1 MAAENDCRSCS
12 ARPLRAVVPALARG
26 PAQLAWP
33 RRGLARA
40 VIDFWFLISFKL
52 YLINVLRHVL
62 HRAVK

>member
-1 MAAENDCRSCS
+1 
-12 ARPLRAVVPALARG
+12 LRAVVPALARG
-26 PAQLAWP
+26 PGAWP
-33 RRGLARA
+33 RRGLRGLARA